1 MKKVLFILH
10 QKYYNNKYI
19 LYMKTL
25 KLIGYEIHI
34 ITDIKETI
42 QYCAKQQ
49 ESSLNIIKIKDKIND
64 NYEMIFCNSKILEIF
79 MKLFK
84 RKEKNKIIYINK
96 KINFQGISK
105 ENHNM
110 KFDKNDGQYIF
121 CSIGKFNSINNQ
133 IMQLESMIRI
143 IRKYPQA
150 KLILIG
156 QGNLKE
162 YYDHIIEK
170 YELSENVEIIEN
182 TSLEID
188 IIKKASCIISTRKKE
203 EFALDTIIA
212 IMLNKPIIASN
223 IGINKFILK
232 KENIFLN
239 SDNLKE
245 KMKTNIEENKIF
257 EQYYNINQNEIE
269 KILES
274 ESIHV

>member
-1 MKKVLFILH
+1 ML
-10 QKYYNNKYI
+10 
-19 LYMKTL
+19 
-25 KLIGYEIHI
+25 
-34 ITDIKETI
+34 
-42 QYCAKQQ
+42 
-49 ESSLNIIKIKDKIND
+49 
-64 NYEMIFCNSKILEIF
+64 
-79 MKLFK
+79 
-84 RKEKNKIIYINK
+84 
-96 KINFQGISK
+96 
-105 ENHNM
+105 
-110 KFDKNDGQYIF
+110 
-121 CSIGKFNSINNQ
+121 
-133 IMQLESMIRI
+133 
-143 IRKYPQA
+143 QA